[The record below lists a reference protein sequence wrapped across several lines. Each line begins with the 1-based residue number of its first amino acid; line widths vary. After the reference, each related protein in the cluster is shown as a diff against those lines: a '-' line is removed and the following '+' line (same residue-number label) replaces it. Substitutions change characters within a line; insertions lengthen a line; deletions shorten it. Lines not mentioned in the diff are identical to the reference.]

1 MMSLLTPPPSPDI
14 GCEKTMDNPHGI
26 FQLPEPV
33 LVQIFSL
40 LPLTDMWQVARAC
53 KAWHA
58 IATDSYLYRDIQLD
72 GLEMTDLITQLRK
85 LSNVAT
91 RIRKIDISACY
102 SKFIQ
107 STVIPVTFA
116 TSSPNVPTLY
126 THIMTLQ
133 PTRRKQE
140 YERLGYHLHEQFSDA
155 LLHLMK
161 KNQDTLR
168 DISIQK
174 CNLDLEMTELAFGIM
189 RYGSKLEGLTYLNNR
204 DNGFNSAEV
213 LTGIIAACPNMR
225 RFRGYYFG
233 IDEKVILSVA
243 KYWPNLESF
252 SLYCTN
258 GSLHEYNNLNSSS
271 QPPTLTPQGLKSDVL
286 WKLLTSCTSLKQLE
300 LIDLACIN
308 NDTLSNFVKQMRHD
322 SNQNLGTSRYQPYKS
337 HYQNRLVKCKT
348 QYHKAGFGFNLE
360 SLRIVKY
367 TTTPLTSP
375 GFENIL
381 ALFPNIKHLRYE
393 TNYTTFDNLYEGVT
407 PRIFEQER
415 KAIEH
420 LFDSGNVRYEG
431 EWHMPVITEQ
441 RLMAGLSSLSN

>member
-1 MMSLLTPPPSPDI
+1 VELLAY
-14 GCEKTMDNPHGI
+14 
-26 FQLPEPV
+26 
-33 LVQIFSL
+33 QICLF
-40 LPLTDMWQVARAC
+40 RAC
-53 KAWHA
+53 KSWHA
-58 IATDSYLYRDIQLD
+58 IATDPYLYRDIQLD
-72 GLEMTDLITQLRK
+72 GLEMNDLIIQLRK
-85 LSNVAT
+85 LGNVAT
-91 RIRKIDISACY
+91 KIRKIDISSCF

-116 TSSPNVPTLY
+116 TSSPALPTLY

-140 YERLGYHLHEQFSDA
+140 YERLGYDLHEQFSDA
-155 LLHLMK
+155 LLSLMK
-161 KNQDTLR
+161 NNQDTLR
-168 DISIQK
+168 EISIQK
-174 CNLDLEMTELAFGIM
+174 CNLDLEMTELAFGII
-189 RYGSKLEGLTYLNNR
+189 RYCSKLEGLTYLNNR

-258 GSLHEYNNLNSSS
+258 GSLHEYNNLHSSS

-300 LIDLACIN
+300 LLDLACIN
-308 NDTLSNFVKQMRHD
+308 NDTLSKFVKQKRQD
-322 SNQNLGTSRYQPYKS
+322 SNPNLEKSRYQPYKS
-337 HYQNRLVKCKT
+337 HYEVRPVKSKT
-348 QYHKAGFGFNLE
+348 QQNNSFGFNLE

-367 TTTPLTSP
+367 TTSPLTLP
-375 GFENIL
+375 GFENIF
-381 ALFPNIKHLRYE
+381 ALFPNLKHLRYE

-407 PRIFEQER
+407 PHIFEQER
-415 KAIEH
+415 KAIER
-420 LFDSGNVRYEG
+420 LFDSGSVCYEG
-431 EWHMPVITEQ
+431 EWYMPIITEQ
-441 RLMAGLSSLSN
+441 RLMAGISSLSN